1 MTIQEFYTAVDGDYN
16 AAKKV
21 MMMDQMILRCLPM
34 LAQDSAC
41 AKLRDAWE
49 KRDRVGVFEALHA
62 MKGVCANLG
71 LTSLSGKA
79 AKALEPLRPGSTLT
93 ISDEE
98 LSEQISEIQEQFDM
112 TIARIRELG

>member
-1 MTIQEFYTAVDGDYN
+1 MPRPANFFRQYASGDLSNRFGAVNQLCSLLLG
-16 AAKKV
+16 
-21 MMMDQMILRCLPM
+21 
-34 LAQDSAC
+34 S
-41 AKLRDAWE
+41 
-49 KRDRVGVFEALHA
+49 VFS
-62 MKGVCANLG
+62 LG